1 MVLAYPQRPDDG
13 KDYEWNEEEYRWIER
28 PSNKARFTF
37 GNWLKTGL
45 RLGTADGEAWG
56 DLLTGNTD
64 KLAYDAEHMSA
75 VEVAAN
81 IGMLVA
87 TFGAGALGA
96 RLGKGSIKPKSSK
109 SKLTQRTPTPKEIDS
124 FVAEYNT
131 LSPRERLNVLEQSVD
146 YKQKQYQVQ
155 TEQARLSKDTQA
167 YNELLKEGDEFMNN
181 EYSPIKREVK
191 QVAYE
196 AEKARSEEQALER
209 ETERQALEDI
219 DQARDN
225 EEVMN
230 EWYEQYGTNEEG
242 VDTDLQELGRRVMGM
257 LDPDGLG
264 EIELPQGNMGQWT
277 LDNISNTAERRAI
290 ERAYNDPRIW
300 NTLKANYKKSIVA
313 GGAGTIAGVAGAVSS
328 QDTNEITVSGSGED
342 IGVGDFEDTGSA
354 DEDDEPDVG
363 DMDLDESLEPPP
375 KDTGGTVDDA
385 GMSGTGSGS
394 GTIGTASGSID
405 GQGVA
410 PSSAGTGSLA
420 PPAQDTAESLPA
432 VQENIRNVDELVQRC
447 LELCKLSY
455 RDKENFGQGYS
466 WIRDDIDFPVLFH
479 ETNRRLFI
487 TFRGTQTW
495 QNALTDLDLT
505 SVGTPETP
513 QEVEQLKEA
522 NFLYTFDNLN
532 RHLTTQ
538 FSTIEMHQGF
548 LKSLND
554 MYENVI
560 QKMNTYTVDEVIFT
574 GHSAGG
580 ALASMMYYVY
590 QNDTRFG
597 KLNVGNC
604 VPFASPRFLFE
615 NYLDLYNINCPEVI
629 RVWNLYDPV
638 PYVPLH
644 QPLIGVSTIVDGYAH
659 VGKSLCLN
667 GKGTHNNPNRFIYNI
682 LKNGQAS
689 LPQIMKLQ
697 KMGKTNALIDFMLDP
712 RYESA
717 LFDTTI
723 RCLQNVSVKNN
734 VSKQAI
740 ASVVANLNRD
750 MEKIQEYQAKC
761 MLAQPFGIAEI
772 LQEEKLG
779 ESEEQQNW
787 GIISRVL
794 MSMLANQSFSKEHD
808 LEVYDELLQ
817 ALKVVEIEQRKT
829 LFESA
834 SMQAEDVNVQSN
846 SAETVG
852 NEERFVQDLQ
862 TRVQMVVP
870 EPLGMI
876 EIDAENYIGQV
887 VEYQ

>member
-1 MVLAYPQRPDDG
+1 
-13 KDYEWNEEEYRWIER
+13 
-28 PSNKARFTF
+28 
-37 GNWLKTGL
+37 
-45 RLGTADGEAWG
+45 
-56 DLLTGNTD
+56 
-64 KLAYDAEHMSA
+64 
-75 VEVAAN
+75 
-81 IGMLVA
+81 
-87 TFGAGALGA
+87 
-96 RLGKGSIKPKSSK
+96 
-109 SKLTQRTPTPKEIDS
+109 
-124 FVAEYNT
+124 
-131 LSPRERLNVLEQSVD
+131 
-146 YKQKQYQVQ
+146 
-155 TEQARLSKDTQA
+155 
-167 YNELLKEGDEFMNN
+167 
-181 EYSPIKREVK
+181 
-191 QVAYE
+191 
-196 AEKARSEEQALER
+196 
-209 ETERQALEDI
+209 
-219 DQARDN
+219 
-225 EEVMN
+225 
-230 EWYEQYGTNEEG
+230 
-242 VDTDLQELGRRVMGM
+242 
-257 LDPDGLG
+257 
-264 EIELPQGNMGQWT
+264 
-277 LDNISNTAERRAI
+277 
-290 ERAYNDPRIW
+290 
-300 NTLKANYKKSIVA
+300 
-313 GGAGTIAGVAGAVSS
+313 
-328 QDTNEITVSGSGED
+328 VSGSGED

-363 DMDLDESLEPPP
+363 DMDLDESLAPPP
-375 KDTGGTVDDA
+375 KEDTGTA
-385 GMSGTGSGS
+385 GGSV
-394 GTIGTASGSID
+394 D

-410 PSSAGTGSLA
+410 PSSAPSV
-420 PPAQDTAESLPA
+420 DTAESLPA
-432 VQENIRNVDELVQRC
+432 VQENIRNVDELIQRC

-455 RDKENFGQGYS
+455 RDKENFGDGYS

-505 SVGTPETP
+505 SVGTPETA

-522 NFLYTFDNLN
+522 NFLYTFDNLS

-554 MYENVI
+554 MYETVI
-560 QKMNTYTVDEVIFT
+560 QKMNYYTVDEVIFT

-590 QNDTRFG
+590 QNDTRLG

-604 VPFASPRFLFE
+604 VPFASPRFLFQE
-615 NYLDLYNINCPEVI
+615 YLDLYNINCPEVI

-644 QPLIGVSTIVDGYAH
+644 QPIGISTIVDGYAH

-697 KMGKTNALIDFMLDP
+697 KMGTNSLLDFMLDP

-723 RCLQNVSVKNN
+723 KCLQNVSVKKN
-734 VSKQAI
+734 VSKQVI

-772 LQEEKLG
+772 LQEEPLG

-834 SMQAEDVNVQSN
+834 ENVQSN

-852 NEERFVQDLQ
+852 EEERFVQDLQ
-862 TRVQMVVP
+862 TRVQMVIP

-876 EIDAENYIGQV
+876 QMDAETYIGQV
-887 VEYQ
+887 VEYI

>member
-13 KDYEWNEEEYRWIER
+13 KDYEWNEKEYRWIER
-28 PSNKARFTF
+28 KKAKKARFTF

-56 DLLTGNTD
+56 DLLSGNTD
-64 KLAYDAEHMSA
+64 KLAYDAEHMGA

-87 TFGAGALGA
+87 TVGAGALGA
-96 RLGKGSIKPKSSK
+96 RLGKGSIKPKASK

-124 FVAEYNT
+124 FVEEYNT
-131 LSPRERLNVLEQSVD
+131 LTPRERLNVLEQSVE

-155 TEQARLSKDTQA
+155 TEEARLNKDTRA
-167 YNELLKEGDEFMNN
+167 YNELLKEGDEFMNT

-191 QVAYE
+191 EVAYE
-196 AEKARSEEQALER
+196 AEKARNEEQALER
-209 ETERQALEDI
+209 EQERQDLEAI
-219 DQARDN
+219 DEARDN
-225 EEVMN
+225 EDVMN
-230 EWYEQYGTNEEG
+230 EWYEEYGTNEEG

-277 LDNISNTAERRAI
+277 LNNIPNTAERRAI
-290 ERAYNDPRIW
+290 EKAYNDPRIW
-300 NTLKANYKKSIVA
+300 NTLKANYKKGIVA
-313 GGAGTIAGVAGAVSS
+313 GGAGAVAGVAGAVSS
-328 QDTNEITVSGSGED
+328 QDTNQITVSGSGED
-342 IGVGDFEDTGSA
+342 IGIGDFADTGSA

-363 DMDLDESLEPPP
+363 DMDLDEEILPPP
-375 KDTGGTVDDA
+375 KEATGTDTGRV
-385 GMSGTGSGS
+385 
-394 GTIGTASGSID
+394 D
-405 GQGVA
+405 GQGVS
-410 PSSAGTGSLA
+410 PSTAGTGSLRA
-420 PPAQDTAESLPA
+420 PSQDPVQALPA
-432 VQENIRNVDELVQRC
+432 VQENLRNVDELIQRC

-455 RDKENFGQGYS
+455 RDTESVGQGYS
-466 WIRDDIDFPVLFH
+466 WIRDDVDFPVLFH

-487 TFRGTQTW
+487 TFRGTQSW
-495 QNALTDLDLT
+495 ENALTDLDLT

-522 NFLYTFDNLN
+522 NFLYTFDNLT
-532 RHLTTQ
+532 RYLTTQ

-554 MYENVI
+554 MYETVI
-560 QKMNTYTVDEVIFT
+560 QKMSTYTVDEVILT

-580 ALASMMYYVY
+580 ALASIMYYVY
-590 QNDTRFG
+590 TNDTRLG
-597 KLNVGNC
+597 KLTISNC
-604 VPFASPRFLFE
+604 VPIASPRFLFE
-615 NYLDLYNINCPEVI
+615 QYLDLYNINCPEVV

-644 QPLIGVSTIVDGYAH
+644 QPLIGISTIVDGYAH

-667 GKGTHNNPNRFIYNI
+667 GSQTHNNPNRFIYNI

-697 KMGKTNALIDFMLDP
+697 KMSKTNSLIDFMLDP

-723 RCLQNVSVKNN
+723 RCLQNVSVKPN

-750 MEKIQEYQAKC
+750 MERIQQYQAKC

-772 LQEEKLG
+772 LQQEPLG

-817 ALKVVEIEQRKT
+817 ALRVVEIEQRTT

-834 SMQAEDVNVQSN
+834 GMQAEDIRSN
-846 SAETVG
+846 SAQTVG

-870 EPLGMI
+870 APLGMI
-876 EIDAENYIGQV
+876 QMADSFVGQV